1 MRLAVPISQAFTLAA
16 KRREQRLS
24 CAESALGEMLT
35 NMSVLLLAP
44 AAVPSTVFAGGRPGG
59 RGREAELL

>member
-1 MRLAVPISQAFTLAA
+1 LAA